1 MLSPSATPAAWY
13 GSCNRLPPA
22 AQSRFRP
29 EGHRCRRH
37 CTAAFLPETFTPDF
51 PQTTRSAPLSG
62 YKKIAPKPGLF
73 AKTKRRFIFGAGDGN
88 RTRIKSLGSSHST
101 IELHLPA
108 HKPRTGRRKTRTHNA
123 DIKAYNRRANIL
135 QAFFYPNVHIFLHP
149 HPKKQSGNGRDK
161 VPQATSLSSLRT
173 TTFSAH
179 HYHCRRH

>member
-1 MLSPSATPAAWY
+1 MTDIIRA
-13 GSCNRLPPA
+13 
-22 AQSRFRP
+22 
-29 EGHRCRRH
+29 
-37 CTAAFLPETFTPDF
+37 PDNL
-51 PQTTRSAPLSG
+51 QTTRPAPLSG

-161 VPQATSLSSLRT
+161 V
-173 TTFSAH
+173 
-179 HYHCRRH
+179 RRALKGVI